1 MRTFDLRKNEI
12 EELSISIE
20 TIYRNIQIR
29 DIRKVDDNVNMTVYL
44 WKSDKY
50 MDTCIRNENPEYSDF
65 MVKDNIIVQS
75 NFHPKTRAKIW
86 QIEPIHGGCC
96 IVLYTTLS
104 KPCAKAWLDRQARI
118 NK

>member
-1 MRTFDLRKNEI
+1 MRTFDLRKNEF
-12 EELSISIE
+12 E

-65 MVKDNIIVQS
+65 NVKDNIIIQS
-75 NFHPKTRAKIW
+75 NFHPTTRAKIW

-96 IVLYTTLS
+96 IVLYTTLT
-104 KPCAKAWLDRQARI
+104 KPCAKIWLDRQSLI